1 MEYLNMKFNGKPWAA
16 PENCNHGWDG
26 RFFWTTPKGKCVK
39 CSADLT
45 NVTKPE

>member
-26 RFFWTTPKGKCVK
+26 RKFWLTPKGKCVK
-39 CSADLT
+39 CGEIPPDQ
-45 NVTKPE
+45 K